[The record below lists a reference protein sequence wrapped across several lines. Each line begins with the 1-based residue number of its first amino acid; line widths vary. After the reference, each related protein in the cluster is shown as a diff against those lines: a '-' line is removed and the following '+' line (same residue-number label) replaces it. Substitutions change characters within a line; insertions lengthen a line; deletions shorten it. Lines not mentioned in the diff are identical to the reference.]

1 MAYATTTA
9 LLFLVY
15 MALTQNVQPS
25 NIIVGVLIGLAVSA
39 LIKPSNPNKPN
50 SGISLAKLPGAIIAL
65 AVYIARLLI
74 DIVKSGVTVSGYI
87 LNPKLPIKPG
97 VVAIK
102 SNSSNTAI
110 TVISAHGITITPGEM
125 VMEIGSD
132 GTMYTHCL
140 NAPASAQSGD
150 EAQAARKTLLEKI
163 FV

>member
-1 MAYATTTA
+1 MAYLTTTL

-15 MALTQNVQPS
+15 LALTQNLQPS
-25 NIIVGVLIGLAVSA
+25 NIVVGLLIGLAVSI
-39 LIKPSNPNKPN
+39 LIKPKR
-50 SGISLAKLPGAIIAL
+50 GIPLARLPGAVVAL
-65 AVYIARLLI
+65 TIYIVRLLI
-74 DIVKSGVTVSGYI
+74 DIVKSGIIVSGYI

-102 SNSSNTAI
+102 SQSSNTAI

-150 EAQAARKTLLEKI
+150 EAQAARKKLLEEVLIWRKS
-163 FV
+163 